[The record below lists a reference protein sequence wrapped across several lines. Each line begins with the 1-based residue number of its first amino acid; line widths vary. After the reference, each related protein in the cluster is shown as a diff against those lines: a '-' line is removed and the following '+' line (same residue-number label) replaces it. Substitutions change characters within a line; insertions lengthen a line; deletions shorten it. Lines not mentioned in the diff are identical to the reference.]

1 MGLMDRNDDERV
13 SPGEFGRATAKA
25 SRGLTMLQM
34 MGEDGDHGSG
44 GGPGDGSG
52 GGPGGGSGGG
62 GPSCGCI
69 LTIIVV
75 IMAFA
80 LTYGFL
86 SSLLW
91 TQATCRGTQV
101 APADDPHRRLRTDPW
116 LRTDPC

>member
-1 MGLMDRNDDERV
+1 MGLMDRNDDGRV
-13 SPGEFGRATAKA
+13 GPGEFGRATAKA

-44 GGPGDGSG
+44 GGPG
-52 GGPGGGSGGG
+52 GGSGGG
-62 GPSCGCI
+62 GPGCGCI

-101 APADDPHRRLRTDPW
+101 APADDPHRRLRTDP
-116 LRTDPC
+116 C

>member
-1 MGLMDRNDDERV
+1 MGLMDRNDDGRV
-13 SPGEFGRATAKA
+13 GPGELGRTAAKTGW
-25 SRGLTMLQM
+25 GLTMLQM
-34 MGEDGDHGSG
+34 MDEDGDPGSG
-44 GGPGDGSG
+44 GGT
-52 GGPGGGSGGG
+52 GGGSGGG
-62 GPSCGCI
+62 GPGCGCI

-91 TQATCRGTQV
+91 TQTTCWGTQV
-101 APADDPHRRLRTDPW
+101 APADDPHRRLRSGPW

>member
-13 SPGEFGRATAKA
+13 SPGEFDRATAKA

-44 GGPGDGSG
+44 GGPG
-52 GGPGGGSGGG
+52 GGSGGG
-62 GPSCGCI
+62 GPGCGCI

>member
-1 MGLMDRNDDERV
+1 MGLMDRNDDGRV

-52 GGPGGGSGGG
+52 GGGPG
-62 GPSCGCI
+62 CGCI

-101 APADDPHRRLRTDPW
+101 APADDPHRRLRTDP
-116 LRTDPC
+116 C

>member
-1 MGLMDRNDDERV
+1 MGLMDRNDDGRV
-13 SPGEFGRATAKA
+13 SPGEFDRATAKA

-44 GGPGDGSG
+44 GGPG
-52 GGPGGGSGGG
+52 GGSGGG
-62 GPSCGCI
+62 GPGCGCI
-69 LTIIVV
+69 LTIIAV

-91 TQATCRGTQV
+91 TQTTCRGTQV
-101 APADDPHRRLRTDPW
+101 APADGPHRRLRTDPW

>member
-1 MGLMDRNDDERV
+1 MGLMGRNDDGRV
-13 SPGEFGRATAKA
+13 SPGEFGRAAAKA

-34 MGEDGDHGSG
+34 MGEDGDH
-44 GGPGDGSG
+44 GSG

>member
-44 GGPGDGSG
+44 GGPG
-52 GGPGGGSGGG
+52 GGSGGG
-62 GPSCGCI
+62 GPGCGCI
-69 LTIIVV
+69 LTIIAV

-91 TQATCRGTQV
+91 TQTTCWGTQV

>member
-44 GGPGDGSG
+44 GGPG
-52 GGPGGGSGGG
+52 
-62 GPSCGCI
+62 CGCI
-69 LTIIVV
+69 LTIIAV

-91 TQATCRGTQV
+91 TQTTCRGTQV

>member
-34 MGEDGDHGSG
+34 MDEDGDHGSG

-52 GGPGGGSGGG
+52 GGGPG
-62 GPSCGCI
+62 CGCI

-75 IMAFA
+75 IWRSRSPMA
-80 LTYGFL
+80 
-86 SSLLW
+86 S
-91 TQATCRGTQV
+91 
-101 APADDPHRRLRTDPW
+101 
-116 LRTDPC
+116 